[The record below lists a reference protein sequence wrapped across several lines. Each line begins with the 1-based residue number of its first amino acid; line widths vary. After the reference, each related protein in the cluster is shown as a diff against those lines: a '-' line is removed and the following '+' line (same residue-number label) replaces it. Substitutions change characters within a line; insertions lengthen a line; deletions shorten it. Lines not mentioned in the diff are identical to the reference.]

1 MQDEAAQD
9 RLLLE
14 IVLWEGRMVLLWQDL
29 GFTSEPRDTDR
40 RTERGADFLALGEP
54 GQFSLKLVRLGG
66 VSLSHP
72 ADHQQAT

>member
-40 RTERGADFLALGEP
+40 RMERGADFLALGEP
-54 GQFSLKLVRLGG
+54 GQFLPRSG
-66 VSLSHP
+66 
-72 ADHQQAT
+72 